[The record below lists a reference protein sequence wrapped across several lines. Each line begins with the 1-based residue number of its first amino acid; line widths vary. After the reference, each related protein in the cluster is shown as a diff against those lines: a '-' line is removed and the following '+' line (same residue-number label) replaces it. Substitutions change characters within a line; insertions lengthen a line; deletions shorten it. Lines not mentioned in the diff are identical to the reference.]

1 MSNLADVWSPDWEKR
16 LRERIGAR
24 GFGRV
29 ADYFAAHPLASYA
42 ELANGLG
49 DDVAPIQVTRLQLS
63 EAKQEHALREA
74 AKDVLVR
81 VIRAE
86 LPDGWGCV
94 PPGDDAEPDYLNAS
108 AFASWGAPMKWA
120 GVHDDV
126 IAAVGERLKDSATT
140 GWLPRGA
147 DDPLITTM
155 FDAAWPAAT

>member
-16 LRERIGAR
+16 LRERVRAR

-42 ELANGLG
+42 ELANDLG

-63 EAKQEHALREA
+63 EARQEGTLRGA
-74 AKDVLVR
+74 AMNVLLR

-86 LPDGWGCV
+86 LPNGWGRI

-120 GVHDDV
+120 GVPDHV
-126 IAAVGERLKDSATT
+126 IAAVGERLKDSATM
-140 GWLPRGA
+140 GWLPRGT
-147 DDPLITTM
+147 DDELITAV